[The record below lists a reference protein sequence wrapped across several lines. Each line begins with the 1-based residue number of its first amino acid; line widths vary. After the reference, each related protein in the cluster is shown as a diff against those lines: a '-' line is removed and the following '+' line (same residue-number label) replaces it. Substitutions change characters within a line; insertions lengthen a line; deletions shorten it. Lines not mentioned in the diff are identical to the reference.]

1 MKFLWLTDIHIN
13 FLEDEERKKFY
24 HEIINTKCEAILIG
38 GDIAEGPSVSV
49 LLKEIVDTIKKP
61 IYFVLGNHDYYF
73 EQIKNVKQ
81 KIMQLMKVEPL
92 LKWLPA
98 CEPIKLK
105 SGIILVGQDGW
116 ADGRYGDYANS
127 TVSINDSRL
136 ITDLFQSKILGKYQL
151 LEKMQY
157 LADTDAQQL
166 KEKIQQSI
174 SQFNPQKIII
184 LTHVP
189 PFKEACLYEGK
200 ISSDDCLPYF
210 SSKATGDVLR
220 EFAEKNPTIEFLVL
234 CGHTHGYA
242 NYMPLKNLTIKV
254 GKAEYYKP
262 ELQLR
267 GDELQYVIL
276 TI

>member
-166 KEKIQQSI
+166 KEKIDRKS
-174 SQFNPQKIII
+174 
-184 LTHVP
+184 
-189 PFKEACLYEGK
+189 
-200 ISSDDCLPYF
+200 
-210 SSKATGDVLR
+210 
-220 EFAEKNPTIEFLVL
+220 
-234 CGHTHGYA
+234 
-242 NYMPLKNLTIKV
+242 
-254 GKAEYYKP
+254 
-262 ELQLR
+262 
-267 GDELQYVIL
+267 
-276 TI
+276 